1 MNATGRDRFNLEK
14 MNIHSGNFFFYYN
27 TILQPI
33 IKPYIAR
40 CIFSSGSYLNE
51 ILLHLCEIYCREIS
65 FPFDQHTRKYFQS
78 ICHGIVR
85 TKSTGRRFLSTSI
98 DLELSALA
106 MIIVLLLLRSIND
119 HLLDRF
125 IRENFPEK
133 NFFSY
138 SLWLKTLNELSSIQS
153 IRSYQFHGRSSILV
167 DTRTDNQSK
176 IRYMQSLSKI
186 FTDHRQII
194 STDLNTREIHLRQI
208 LINNCKSG
216 SLIYAFDTR
225 QFFLDYFQDIPSGK
239 HIVGVFSLSISLV
252 C

>member
-27 TILQPI
+27 TNIQPV
-33 IKPYIAR
+33 IKPYLSR
-40 CIFSSGSYLNE
+40 CIFSSSSYLYD
-51 ILLHLCEIYCREIS
+51 ILLRLCEIYCQQIY
-65 FPFDQHTRKYFQS
+65 FPFDQHTRMYFQS
-78 ICHGIVR
+78 ICQIIVR

-106 MIIVLLLLRSIND
+106 MIILLLLLRSIND

-125 IRENFPEK
+125 IQENFPET

-138 SLWLKTLNELSSIQS
+138 SLWLKTLNELISIQS
-153 IRSYQFHGRSSILV
+153 IRYYQFYGRTSVLI
-167 DTRTDNQSK
+167 DAKTDNQSK

-186 FTDHRQII
+186 FTDNLQTIN
-194 STDLNTREIHLRQI
+194 TDINTRENHLQQI

-216 SLIYAFDTR
+216 SLIYAIHSK
-225 QFFLDYFQDIPSGK
+225 QFFLEHFQTIPSGK
-239 HIVGVFSLSISLV
+239 FFHSMVDYH
-252 C
+252 